1 MRFSIERSEGP
12 HLDVTLAGISLCNR
26 ELQRLVERM
35 VDLSK
40 RTCTHINFIF
50 HNKTSHKVHEMV
62 TFKNILNTRETSVEM
77 HSLFLGSEGELV
89 LTGLEEG
96 GGRDG
101 CWTFWGTGVGW
112 L

>member
-1 MRFSIERSEGP
+1 M
-12 HLDVTLAGISLCNR
+12 
-26 ELQRLVERM
+26 
-35 VDLSK
+35 
-40 RTCTHINFIF
+40 
-50 HNKTSHKVHEMV
+50 HEMV

-96 GGRDG
+96 GGGDG
-101 CWTFWGTGVGW
+101 CWTFWGKGVGW